1 MSTSAPFDPE
11 QQGSDVPVD
20 GSDASELEV
29 EEGRAGERSDSGS
42 VSGSDSGS
50 VSGPDSGSV
59 SGSVSS
65 TADEA
70 DASPERLHDEDEA
83 GGGPVFRRPQP
94 GDRMHA
100 DDLSEELS
108 EDSELDS

>member
-1 MSTSAPFDPE
+1 MSMSAPFDPE

-29 EEGRAGERSDSGS
+29 EEGRAAE
-42 VSGSDSGS
+42 GSDSGS
-50 VSGPDSGSV
+50 VSGA
-59 SGSVSS
+59 VSS
-65 TADEA
+65 TSDEA
-70 DASPERLHDEDEA
+70 DASSERLHDEDEA

-94 GDRMHA
+94 GDRMDA
-100 DDLSEELS
+100 ADLSEELS

>member
-1 MSTSAPFDPE
+1 MSMSAPFDPE

-29 EEGRAGERSDSGS
+29 EEGRSAAEPGT
-42 VSGSDSGS
+42 VSTSE
-50 VSGPDSGSV
+50 
-59 SGSVSS
+59 
-65 TADEA
+65 EA
-70 DASPERLHDEDEA
+70 DASAERLHDEDEA

-94 GDRMHA
+94 GDRMDA
-100 DDLSEELS
+100 ADLSEELS